1 MSITSMHHHNCEPR
15 RLSLC
20 VGISTSPV
28 PPQCPGQHSLL
39 WTTVRKMV
47 AFCWAFLS
55 LGFLTW
61 QVYLP
66 ASLNS
71 TLFRTMEM
79 LLSFLVVE
87 PTNSTRGLCWMT
99 VGSEAL
105 FFILPW

>member
-1 MSITSMHHHNCEPR
+1 MA
-15 RLSLC
+15 L
-20 VGISTSPV
+20 
-28 PPQCPGQHSLL
+28 
-39 WTTVRKMV
+39 
-47 AFCWAFLS
+47 CWAFFS

-71 TLFRTMEM
+71 TLFSTMEM

-87 PTNSTRGLCWMT
+87 PTNSTRGLCQT
-99 VGSEAL
+99 GVGSVAL